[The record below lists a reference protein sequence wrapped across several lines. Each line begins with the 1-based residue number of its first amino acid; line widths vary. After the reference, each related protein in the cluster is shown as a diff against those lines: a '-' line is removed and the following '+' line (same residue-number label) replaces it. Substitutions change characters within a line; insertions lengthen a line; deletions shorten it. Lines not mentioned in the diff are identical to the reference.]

1 MATAVGGRRGAESER
16 PMKEVAG
23 RGAQDGL
30 VALGRRVLGQVTGCP
45 WGVGGARGHKG
56 LSYQR
61 RPVSHRTRQ
70 SLRHPGGST
79 GARCPGIRSHLEDLN
94 KPRDHVT
101 SAPPHRSQSQP
112 GSAKFLTIHF
122 EFFEGIRDRSSFP
135 CSRPYTTSHTAHLP
149 LRQPDATGRERL
161 LRPPLHQ
168 EPGLSWRL
176 SSTALPEAETSTI
189 FCK

>member
-1 MATAVGGRRGAESER
+1 
-16 PMKEVAG
+16 MKEVAG

-30 VALGRRVLGQVTGCP
+30 VASGRRILGQVTGCP
-45 WGVGGARGHKG
+45 WGAGGGARGHKG

-61 RPVSHRTRQ
+61 RPMSHRTHQ

-79 GARCPGIRSHLEDLN
+79 GVRCPGIRSYLEDLN

-101 SAPPHRSQSQP
+101 SALPRRSQSQP

-122 EFFEGIRDRSSFP
+122 EFFEGIRDGSSFP
-135 CSRPYTTSHTAHLP
+135 CSRPYTTSHTARLP
-149 LRQPDATGRERL
+149 LRQPDAKGRERL

-189 FCK
+189 LCK